1 MKDPRIGVVSP
12 NSTEMMLNQQNSEE
26 EPFAEFMW
34 MEHEEEFN
42 RQVRSNQGGA
52 EQLPQLT
59 VSFHIW
65 YFHFLH

>member
-1 MKDPRIGVVSP
+1 MKDPRIGIVTP

-42 RQVRSNQGGA
+42 RQVRSNEGGSD
-52 EQLPQLT
+52 LL
-59 VSFHIW
+59 I
-65 YFHFLH
+65 